1 MNRVDRTSVEKLMRY
16 IQELQ
21 DAKLRPHDEIKL
33 NELRAHLQRVGFSGP
48 VSKSGSVR
56 GFSHE
61 LLRSNPMLHGG
72 QFTVHVVHGSKVEKI
87 RIRDFK
93 RYVLPHV
100 QSVLNELENRK
111 LIDEVQD
118 V

>member
-1 MNRVDRTSVEKLMRY
+1 MNRVDRTSVEKLKRY

-21 DAKLRPHDEIKL
+21 AAKLKPHDEVKL

-48 VSKSGSVR
+48 VNKSGSVR

-61 LLRSNPMLHGG
+61 LLKSNPMLLAGK
-72 QFTVHVVHGSKVEKI
+72 FTVHVIHGSKVEKI
-87 RIRDFK
+87 RYRDFK
-93 RYVLPHV
+93 QYVLPHIE
-100 QSVLNELENRK
+100 SVLMELENQN
-111 LIDEVQD
+111 LIDEAQD